1 MFSPWSLTSSG
12 EAQLSWLP
20 NLPVANPTSGPTTES
35 KNGGGD
41 DEQDVMM
48 DSTPTVSAP
57 PPRKENNEMDYDVAE
72 DESW

>member
-20 NLPVANPTSGPTTES
+20 NLPVATPIPSTES

-57 PPRKENNEMDYDVAE
+57 PPPRKENNEMDYDVAE